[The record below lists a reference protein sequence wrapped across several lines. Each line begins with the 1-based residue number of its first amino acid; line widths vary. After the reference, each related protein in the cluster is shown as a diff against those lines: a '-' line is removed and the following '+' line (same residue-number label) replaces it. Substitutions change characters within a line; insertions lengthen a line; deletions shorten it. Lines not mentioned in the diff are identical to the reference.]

1 MQLGRSALYPPDREA
16 VPAFDKLRPG
26 KGCKAVLEGDVR
38 SIQQYQKRTGKFNC
52 LVQDVME
59 DKCLRYTA
67 NFIAHHGVLDEG
79 VHFMQKP
86 FSRKDLT
93 DKVREALDQK

>member
-1 MQLGRSALYPPDREA
+1 
-16 VPAFDKLRPG
+16 
-26 KGCKAVLEGDVR
+26 
-38 SIQQYQKRTGKFNC
+38 
-52 LVQDVME
+52 ME